1 MDKHRHRISEGIQY
15 CSPQGWSGGAGWY
28 SEKRV
33 MQGVMKEEEANSPP
47 PPPPPSPSPFRS
59 ESWKRFVSETFKTS
73 FQAQVPL
80 FGPPIRGCGYRSTL
94 NQVSESALVN
104 PQEKRQNNP
113 GQKSKIT
120 KVRYRYRCNCEVKR
134 RVFSTK
140 PVVCGHLNSA
150 VRGGTFHIFLF
161 LGGGG
166 GGS

>member
-1 MDKHRHRISEGIQY
+1 
-15 CSPQGWSGGAGWY
+15 
-28 SEKRV
+28 
-33 MQGVMKEEEANSPP
+33 MKEEEANSPP

-134 RVFSTK
+134 RVFNTK